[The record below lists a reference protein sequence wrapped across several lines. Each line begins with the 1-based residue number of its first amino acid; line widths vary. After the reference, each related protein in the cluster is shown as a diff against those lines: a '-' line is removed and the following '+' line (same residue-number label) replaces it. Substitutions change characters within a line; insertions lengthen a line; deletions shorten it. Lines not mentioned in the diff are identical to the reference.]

1 MLGNKSASSG
11 NKSASSLRLRKT
23 WENVRDRHAKDDDRF
38 AWKPPSVSASKH
50 QGQHNHDHGH
60 HHHHHGHHSSSAP
73 MLHHDEGEVDEE
85 EGALLILEQRR
96 KYRAAIGGLRKK
108 YDELE
113 DTIFDSRR
121 PPLLRTT
128 GGEVVQGIYP
138 SASHKW
144 LGVQPRFGSAVPQ
157 EKYVGPLKSDLSK
170 WISADKL
177 ARIKQETSIF
187 DQPVRAYLKIDDDIN
202 VAEMTGSHFR
212 YIDGPSDVD
221 LREQKNRSRNGFE
234 LEDGSDRPSGSS
246 QYDDDQERL
255 EDEDSVYD
263 EEEEEE
269 EEEESEYSGSGS
281 GSSRLAPL
289 NKEKDEKTLA
299 ALDKMFERHC
309 KNLSQGLQMEMA
321 AKLKS
326 VNSDWRD
333 GQATRPAT
341 LRFRR

>member
-1 MLGNKSASSG
+1 MPASNG

-23 WENVRDRHAKDDDRF
+23 WENVKDRHARDDDRF

-50 QGQHNHDHGH
+50 QVQHYHDHEH
-60 HHHHHGHHSSSAP
+60 HQHHHGHHSSSAP
-73 MLHHDEGEVDEE
+73 MLHHDDGEVDEE

-96 KYRAAIGGLRKK
+96 KYRAATKGLRQK
-108 YDELE
+108 YDDLE

-157 EKYVGPLKSDLSK
+157 EKYVGAFKSDLSK

-177 ARIKQETSIF
+177 ARLKQETSIY
-187 DQPVRAYLKIDDDIN
+187 DQPVRAYLKIDDSIN

-212 YIDGPSDVD
+212 YIDNPLDDD
-221 LREQKNRSRNGFE
+221 LQEQRNRQRNGFDQ

-246 QYDDDQERL
+246 QYDDDQDRL
-255 EDEDSVYD
+255 EDGYAYNEG

-269 EEEESEYSGSGS
+269 EASSWSGSGS

-289 NKEKDEKTLA
+289 NKEKDAKSLA
-299 ALDKMFERHC
+299 ALDKIFERHC
-309 KNLSQGLQMEMA
+309 KSLSQGLQMEMA
-321 AKLKS
+321 LKLQT
-326 VNSDWRD
+326 VNEDWRD